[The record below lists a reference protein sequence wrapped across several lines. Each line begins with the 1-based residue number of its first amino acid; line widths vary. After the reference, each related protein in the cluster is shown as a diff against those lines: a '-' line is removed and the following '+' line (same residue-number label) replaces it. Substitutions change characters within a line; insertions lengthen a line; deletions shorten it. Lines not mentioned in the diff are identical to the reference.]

1 MTSPAIL
8 NQRSVIALLATLGFL
23 ILAYLLMPIL
33 TPFITAFI
41 LAYIS
46 NPLVERLQK
55 AGMSRSLAVSLV
67 FALLALILLGLLL
80 VMIPAIQKQ
89 LLKLVHKL
97 PVYADTLQFTLLPW
111 LELKFGLDF
120 SALDLTAM
128 RKTLLAHWQDV
139 GGWMGRFVASVSQS
153 GLQIF
158 GVLANLVLLPLI
170 TFYLMRDWHGLLA
183 RINNLIA
190 PAFRARVQLFASE
203 SDQVLGAFLK
213 GQLLVMLALAVTYS
227 IGLSLIGLDLAI
239 LLGMI
244 AGLVSF
250 VPYLGFIVG
259 VVLAGVAAILQFHE
273 YSILLSVIIIFGV
286 GQLLESFLLTPYLV
300 GDRLGLHPVAV
311 IFAIMAGGELFGFV
325 GILVALPVAA
335 VLVVGLRQLGQLYDD
350 GHGASGSGTGVSRK
364 NKKKK
369 SKSNKKKAKKLTGR
383 KSASV
388 PARS

>member
-1 MTSPAIL
+1 MTTSGLI
-8 NQRSVIALLATLGFL
+8 NQRSVITVTVITAFS

-33 TPFITAFI
+33 MPFVTAFI

-55 AGMSRSLAVSLV
+55 TGMTRSLAVSLV
-67 FALLALILLGLLL
+67 FALLALIVLGLLL
-80 VMIPAIQKQ
+80 VMIPAVQKQ
-89 LLKLVHKL
+89 LLKLVQKF
-97 PVYADTLQFTLLPW
+97 PDYADTLQFTLLPW
-111 LELKFGLDF
+111 LELKLGLDF

-128 RKTLLAHWQDV
+128 RKTLLANWQDV
-139 GGWMGRFVASVSQS
+139 GGWMGRFVAGISQS

-190 PAFRARVQLFASE
+190 PALRARVQQFATA

-213 GQLLVMLALAVTYS
+213 GQLLVMLALAIIYS
-227 IGLSLIGLDLAI
+227 IGLSFIGLDLAI

-244 AGLVSF
+244 AGLLSF

-259 VVLAGVAAILQFHE
+259 IVLAGIAALMQFHE
-273 YSILLSVIIIFGV
+273 YSILLSIIIIFGV

-325 GILVALPVAA
+325 GVLVALPVAA
-335 VLVVGLRQLGQLYDD
+335 VLVVGLRQLGQLYENNNA
-350 GHGASGSGTGVSRK
+350 GENTKIV
-364 NKKKK
+364 KK
-369 SKSNKKKAKKLTGR
+369 KSNKKKNKKVINR
-383 KSASV
+383 KSKSV
-388 PARS
+388 RTSA

>member
-1 MTSPAIL
+1 MKSSEII
-8 NQRSVIALLATLGFL
+8 NQRSVIAITVTSGFL

-33 TPFITAFI
+33 TPFVTAFI

-55 AGMSRSLAVSLV
+55 AGMTRSLAVSLV
-67 FALLALILLGLLL
+67 FVLLALIVLGLAL
-80 VMIPAIQKQ
+80 VMVPVIQKQ
-89 LLKLVHKL
+89 LLNLVHKL

-111 LELKFGLDF
+111 LENKFGLDF

-139 GGWMGRFVASVSQS
+139 GGWMGRFVASVSKS

-158 GVLANLVLLPLI
+158 GVLANLILLPLI

-183 RINNLIA
+183 RLNNIIA
-190 PAFRARVQLFASE
+190 PAYRSRVQRFATE

-213 GQLLVMLALAVTYS
+213 GQLLVMLALAIIYS
-227 IGLSLIGLDLAI
+227 VGLSVIGLDLAI

-250 VPYLGFIVG
+250 VPYLGFIIG
-259 VVLAGVAAILQFHE
+259 VILAGVAAMMQFHE
-273 YSILLSVIIIFGV
+273 YSMLLSVIIVFGV
-286 GQLLESFLLTPYLV
+286 GQLLESFILTPYLV

-311 IFAIMAGGELFGFV
+311 IFAIIAGGELFGFV
-325 GILVALPVAA
+325 GVLVALPVAA
-335 VLVVGLRQLGQLYDD
+335 VLVVGLRHVGQLYDQSD
-350 GHGASGSGTGVSRK
+350 SGASKKKEVKK
-364 NKKKK
+364 NQKK
-369 SKSNKKKAKKLTGR
+369 SKKSSSR
-383 KSASV
+383 KSAS
-388 PARS
+388 ARTRA